1 MFWLGFI
8 AGIAATF
15 IALFVWLTRSG
26 DLVDDATDEHSQA
39 LGIGAADTHNG
50 RNA

>member
-26 DLVDDATDEHSQA
+26 DLVDDMPDEHSQWP
-39 LGIGAADTHNG
+39 GADAGVSHHYG
-50 RNA
+50 SE

>member
-26 DLVDDATDEHSQA
+26 DLVDDMPDEHSQA
-39 LGIGAADTHNG
+39 LGIGVATHFEKG
-50 RNA
+50 V